1 MPVLVKLSA
10 SLRRFVPGYD
20 AQEGLSLPHR
30 PGLTVAGVLAEL
42 GIAPAEVK
50 IIMVDGVK
58 AELEGALADGQRLGL
73 FPAVGGG

>member
-20 AQEGLSLPHR
+20 ALQGLLLPHR

-42 GIAPAEVK
+42 GIDQAEVK
-50 IIMVDGVK
+50 IIMVGGVK
-58 AELEGALADGQRLGL
+58 ADAERALADGDRVGL